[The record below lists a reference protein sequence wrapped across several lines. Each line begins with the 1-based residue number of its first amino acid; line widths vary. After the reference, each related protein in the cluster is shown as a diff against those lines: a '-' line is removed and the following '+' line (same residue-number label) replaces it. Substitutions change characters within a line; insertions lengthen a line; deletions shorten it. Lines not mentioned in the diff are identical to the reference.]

1 MMRQRWVRI
10 GCAIALSWQA
20 AVMAQ
25 PRVLEPG
32 VEWLPGRLA
41 TGVNKPL
48 TQAQIHL
55 SPQDLASASGA
66 EPGTC
71 SKRPIT

>member
-1 MMRQRWVRI
+1 V
-10 GCAIALSWQA
+10 IALSSSNKDA
-20 AVMAQ
+20 NGT
-25 PRVLEPG
+25 G
-32 VEWLPGRLA
+32 VVKDGRLA